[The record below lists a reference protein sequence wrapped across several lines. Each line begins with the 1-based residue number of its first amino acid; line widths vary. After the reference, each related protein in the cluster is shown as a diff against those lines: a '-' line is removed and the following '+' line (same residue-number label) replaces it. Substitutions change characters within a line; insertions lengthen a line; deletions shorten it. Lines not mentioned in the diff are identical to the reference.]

1 MKDFGVVGSEEIIL
15 VKCFGEGSINLI
27 KGFVIN
33 PNTWKGQKQYV
44 KNPSKCFGFG
54 TMNAHLLVYVSLLHA
69 CQMYTES

>member
-33 PNTWKGQKQYV
+33 PNTCKGQKQYV
-44 KNPSKCFGFG
+44 KNPSKCFAFPRYFFFFFHE
-54 TMNAHLLVYVSLLHA
+54 MFLVERMRS
-69 CQMYTES
+69 